1 MHYQIEIITL
11 LQIILYSEG
20 KYLNVQYGYKEVT
33 AIKIIVKYNT
43 KTYTYKLWSGPINAE
58 HSYGQFEKT
67 DGVKGGEKSK
77 LDIYPRDI
85 FDNTVTNVTSNNLSK
100 FQQLWS

>member
-11 LQIILYSEG
+11 LQTILYSEG

-43 KTYTYKLWSGPINAE
+43 KTYTYKL
-58 HSYGQFEKT
+58 
-67 DGVKGGEKSK
+67 
-77 LDIYPRDI
+77 
-85 FDNTVTNVTSNNLSK
+85 
-100 FQQLWS
+100 